1 MLKTKL
7 AAVASV
13 LLVACGGGGKA
24 NTKSKTTVSSKTAKA
39 DKPAGGAKT
48 QELYDRLGGQRAI
61 VAVVDE
67 FIGRVAADKRI
78 NQRFANTDIPQLK
91 TLLVEFVCM
100 ATGGPCR
107 YSGRDMETSHAG
119 MELVDEEFT
128 ALVEDLAATLDQ
140 FKVPATEKNELLGA
154 LGPLAPRMVVT
165 KDKLHPVDDKT
176 LAKATVVLDKI
187 KDPPTKDIMIAAIA
201 AAKRGQRNYADQL
214 FGRVEIAAGAAVVA
228 SAAPAFRT
236 GAPPRVETPIKQMP
250 TDTPP
255 QPKLVGSSDEDS
267 PSATQLAASLK
278 GTITVDGKPLD
289 GVGLVQLYPISK
301 ATKTA
306 RRTPK
311 QRVMEQRGKKFAPH
325 LLAVPPGSTVSFPNF
340 DSFYHNV
347 FSGSS
352 TQPFDLGLFKNGQSR
367 DIKFDKPGLVRLGC
381 NVHANMAA
389 FVFVIDAPNY
399 VPVDGAKEF
408 AFKSLDPGKYRAVVW
423 SERSARPMEQD
434 IKITDGTNTITFDV
448 KGDAEKGPSKDKFGQ
463 SRQPTATNP

>member
-1 MLKTKL
+1 MLNKL

-13 LLVACGGGGKA
+13 LVLACGGGQA
-24 NTKSKTTVSSKTAKA
+24 NKNSKPTVSSTAA
-39 DKPAGGAKT
+39 KPGKSGSAKP

-61 VAVVDE
+61 VAVVDD

-91 TLLVEFVCM
+91 SLLVEFVCM
-100 ATGGPCR
+100 ATGGPCH

-119 MELVDEEFT
+119 MEIVEEEFT
-128 ALVEDLAATLDQ
+128 ALVEDLSATLDK
-140 FKVPATEKNELLGA
+140 FKVPAKEKNELLGA

-165 KDKLHPVDDKT
+165 KDKLHPVDEKT
-176 LAKATVVLDKI
+176 LAKATAVLEKI
-187 KDPPTKDIMIAAIA
+187 KDQPTKDVMIAAIA

-214 FGRVEIAAGAAVVA
+214 FSRVEIAAGAEVVA

-236 GAPPRVETPIKQMP
+236 GAPPRIETPIKQMP
-250 TDTPP
+250 SDTPP
-255 QPKLVGSSDEDS
+255 QPKLVGSSDDDS

-289 GVGLVQLYPISK
+289 GVGLVQLYPIGSK
-301 ATKTA
+301 KAAK
-306 RRTPK
+306 RTPK

-340 DSFYHNV
+340 DGFYHNV

-352 TQPFDLGLFKNGQSR
+352 TQPFDLGLYKSGQSR
-367 DIKFDKPGLVRLGC
+367 DIKFDSPGLIRLGC
-381 NVHANMAA
+381 NVHASMAA

-399 VPVDGAKEF
+399 VPVDGAKGF
-408 AFKSLDPGKYRAVVW
+408 TFKSLDPGKYKAVVW
-423 SERSARPMEQD
+423 SEHSARPVEQD
-434 IKITDGTNTITFDV
+434 IKITDGVNTIAFDV
-448 KGDAEKGPSKDKFGQ
+448 KGDAEKGPSKDKFGN
-463 SRQPTATNP
+463 SRQPTAANQ